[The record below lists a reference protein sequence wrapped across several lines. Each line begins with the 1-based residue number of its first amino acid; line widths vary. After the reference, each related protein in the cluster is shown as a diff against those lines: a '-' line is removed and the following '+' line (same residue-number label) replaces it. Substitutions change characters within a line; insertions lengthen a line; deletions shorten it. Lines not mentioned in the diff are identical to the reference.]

1 MKINLQPIISP
12 SLPMTIFYYV
22 IFFGIYMGFYWLYDF
37 PQAIQGHVGTF
48 AETLLPS
55 KSLIANL
62 VTFGV
67 IVLNSM
73 IIAQMNNRFAII
85 RTRTYLPTFIYLL
98 LSVCWLPAYGNYVA
112 ALGAT
117 FALLALYLSLGMYKD
132 KKSVE
137 QAFLSF
143 FFLALSSFLIPEFAV
158 LTVIF
163 WIGFAFLN
171 SFSGKVFFAS
181 VFGFVTPWILFFSS
195 LIFIVG
201 HTDILPEV
209 QEFVMNY
216 SILNYRN
223 IPTFLYIAIMTFI
236 LITSLVQIATNS
248 RQDSIQTRNT
258 LNFIKALIFAMMLL
272 ILFRY
277 TGFASYMPFTALL
290 FALLTAYIFTLLKN
304 FFNSI
309 VFIVLCAVNFI
320 FAFYLLIIS
329 YLAV

>member
-12 SLPMTIFYYV
+12 TIPMTILYYV

-37 PQAIQGHVGTF
+37 PQVIHGHIGPF

-55 KSLIANL
+55 KSLVANL
-62 VTFGV
+62 VTFGI

-132 KKSVE
+132 KRSVE

-158 LTVIF
+158 LAVVF
-163 WIGFAFLN
+163 WLGFAFLN
-171 SFSGKVFFAS
+171 CFSGKVFFAS
-181 VFGFVTPWILFFSS
+181 IFGFITPWTLFFSS
-195 LIFIVG
+195 LIFIFG

-209 QEFVMNY
+209 QEFVTNY
-216 SILNYRN
+216 SLLNYRN
-223 IPTFLYIAIMTFI
+223 IPTFIYVAIMFFV
-236 LITSLVQIATNS
+236 LITSLIQISANN
-248 RQDSIQTRNT
+248 RQDSIQTRNM
-258 LNFIKALIFAMMLL
+258 LSFIKILMFAVILL
-272 ILFRY
+272 ILFRHSSY
-277 TGFASYMPFTALL
+277 VSYMPFAALL
-290 FALLTAYIFTLLKN
+290 FAMLSAYIFTLLKKQ
-304 FFNSI
+304 FNSI
-309 VFIVLCAVNFI
+309 IFIVLCAVNFI
-320 FAFYLLIIS
+320 FAFYLLII
-329 YLAV
+329 